1 MKIFITGGSSG
12 IGAAIVDL
20 LSKDGH
26 EVTFTYFKNKNSHS
40 DLKNCKGLFF
50 DLNSE
55 DSLKEITDHIK
66 TSEYDALVNNLC
78 TVPAREKFLK
88 MQPSDFMDYIL
99 INLKSALLLSQ
110 VFSESLKKRSNSGSI
125 VNILSSVTLGMPPAE
140 MSSYITLKYALL
152 GFTKSLAAELSR
164 NDIRVNAVSPSMT
177 KTDFISEI
185 DERAIEMIENSLP
198 MKRLAKPDEV
208 SGIVKFLLSPEA
220 SYINGANIPVTGGS
234 IC

>member
-55 DSLKEITDHIK
+55 DSLKEITEHIK

-110 VFSESLKKRSNSGSI
+110 VFSESLKKRSNCQYSKFGNFGNATSRNVI
-125 VNILSSVTLGMPPAE
+125 LHHFKICSLRFYKILSGRT
-140 MSSYITLKYALL
+140 
-152 GFTKSLAAELSR
+152 
-164 NDIRVNAVSPSMT
+164 
-177 KTDFISEI
+177 
-185 DERAIEMIENSLP
+185 
-198 MKRLAKPDEV
+198 
-208 SGIVKFLLSPEA
+208 
-220 SYINGANIPVTGGS
+220 IPK
-234 IC
+234 